1 MYVWLHP
8 HPRTRCGR
16 QPRGTRARLSQ
27 IAAIGHHHALLRLA
41 RLRADHFHLSEDVE
55 ALDHLAE
62 NDVLTVQPRRGVDG
76 DEELRAVGVRSC
88 TPGVGAE

>member
-1 MYVWLHP
+1 MAGFTYP
-8 HPRTRCGR
+8 QGR
-16 QPRGTRARLSQ
+16 IPDSPWPAATRAASQ
-27 IAAIGHHHALLRLA
+27 IAAIRHHHALLRLA

-62 NDVLTVQPRRGVDG
+62 DDVLTVQPRRGVYG